1 MGKYT
6 DSQLHTIPCYLKDNG
21 EIWLELAYM
30 FELCISGSS
39 VYTGVTV
46 AWNIVNGQELLFFLP
61 FDEGILVMAL
71 LATWGEE
78 VAPVNGFLSLGTD
91 HCQGLG
97 GDVFPLQSLFD
108 VTSPSIFLSLCNP
121 SEAPTVANVG
131 VFFFLSAELRFST
144 LKRENHRGARPPR
157 SPLGTI
163 CPRAKP

>member
-1 MGKYT
+1 MEMGKYT

-46 AWNIVNGQELLFFLP
+46 AWNVVNGQELLFFLP

-131 VFFFLSAELRFST
+131 VFFFF
-144 LKRENHRGARPPR
+144 
-157 SPLGTI
+157 
-163 CPRAKP
+163 